1 MANNQNLKNFKKGQ
15 SGNPKGRPK
24 GSRNRSTIAKYWLG
38 IEQKIKNPLTKE
50 DEQLSQ
56 EDQIT
61 LSQIQKAKE
70 GDVASYRALM
80 DSTYGSPVQQIEQT
94 QENYDFTNLSK
105 EDVKELLKENGAD
118 QE

>member
-1 MANNQNLKNFKKGQ
+1 MANNENLKSYKKGQ

-24 GSRNRSTIAKYWLG
+24 GSKNRSTIAKYWLEV
-38 IEQKIKNPLTKE
+38 EQKLKNPLTNE
-50 DEQLSQ
+50 LEIMSQ
-56 EDQIT
+56 EDLMTLAQIR
-61 LSQIQKAKE
+61 KARE

-80 DSTYGSPVQQIEQT
+80 DSCYGAPVQQIEQT

-105 EDVKELLKENGAD
+105 EDIKELLKENDKG